1 MGPWAVSPPHRRLRE
16 TSVLIR
22 LLRTCLRPYKKPI
35 ALLVVL
41 QLLQTSATLYLPTLN
56 AHIIDNGVVKGDTG
70 YILSFGALM
79 IGISLVQVVCN
90 IGAVYFGARTASAL
104 GRDLRGAVFDR
115 VQSFSSREL
124 GHFGAPSLITR
135 TTNDVQQVQMLVLM
149 TFTLMAS
156 APIMCVGGIVLA
168 LGLDV
173 PLSAVLIAVVP
184 VLGIC
189 VMLIVR
195 RLRPLFRSMQT
206 RLDTVN
212 RVLREQITGNRVIR
226 AFVRDEYEHGRFGK
240 ANGDLT
246 EMQLATGRMLA
257 LMFPM
262 VMTTVN
268 VSSIAVVWFGAHRI
282 ASGGMQIGDLT
293 AFLAYLMQIVMSV
306 MMATFMFMMVPRAE
320 VCAERI
326 QEVLE
331 TESSVVPPVTPVTVL
346 RGRGHLEIRNAGF
359 RYPGAEEPVL
369 RSIDLVARAG
379 ETTAVIGSTGS
390 GKSTLLGL
398 VPRLFDATE
407 GEVLVDGVDVREA
420 DPALLARTVSLV
432 PQKPYLFAGTVG
444 SNLRYGK
451 PDATDDELWAAL
463 ETAQAKEFVERLEG
477 GLEAPISQGGTNVSG
492 GQRQRLAIARS
503 LVQRPEIYLF
513 DDSFSALDYATD
525 AALRAALGRE
535 TADAAVVIVAQRVAT
550 IRDADRIIVLDE
562 GRVVG
567 SGRHH
572 ELMAGN
578 ETYREI
584 VLSQLTEAE
593 AA

>member
-1 MGPWAVSPPHRRLRE
+1 
-16 TSVLIR
+16 VLIR
-22 LLRTCLRPYKKPI
+22 LLRTYLRPYKRPI
-35 ALLVVL
+35 VLLV
-41 QLLQTSATLYLPTLN
+41 LLQFLQTCATLYLPTLN
-56 AHIIDNGVVKGDTG
+56 ADIIDQGVVNGDTG
-70 YILSFGALM
+70 YIMGYGALM
-79 IGISLVQVVCN
+79 IGISLIQVVCN
-90 IGAVYFGARTASAL
+90 IGAVYYGARTASAL
-104 GRDLRGAVFDR
+104 GRDVRAAVFDR
-115 VQSFSSREL
+115 VQSFSAREV

-135 TTNDVQQVQMLVLM
+135 TTNDVQQVQMLALM
-149 TFTLMAS
+149 TFTLMVS

-173 PLSAVLIAVVP
+173 PLSGVLVAVVP
-184 VLGIC
+184 VLGVC
-189 VMLIVR
+189 VTLIVR
-195 RLRPLFRSMQT
+195 RLRPLFRSMQE

-226 AFVRDEYEHGRFGK
+226 AFVRDEYEQQRFRK
-240 ANGDLT
+240 ANSDLT
-246 EMQLATGRMLA
+246 DVALGTGNLLA
-257 LMFPM
+257 LMFPI
-262 VMTTVN
+262 VMTVVN
-268 VSSIAVVWFGAHRI
+268 LSSIAVVWFGAHRI
-282 ASGGMQIGDLT
+282 DSGGMQIGDLT

-326 QEVLE
+326 QEVLD
-331 TESSVVPPVTPVTVL
+331 TSSSVVPPTAPVREL
-346 RGRGHLEIRNAGF
+346 RRHGHLELRGAGF

-369 RSIDLVARAG
+369 RAVDLVARPG

-407 GEVLVDGVDVREA
+407 GQVLVDGVDVAEI
-420 DPALLARTVSLV
+420 DPRLLARTVGLV
-432 PQKPYLFAGTVG
+432 PQRPYLFAGTVAT
-444 SNLRYGK
+444 NLRYGN
-451 PDATDDELWAAL
+451 PDATDEELWHAL
-463 ETAQAKEFVERLEG
+463 EVAQAREFVERLEG
-477 GLEAPISQGGTNVSG
+477 GLDSPIAQGGTNVSG
-492 GQRQRLAIARS
+492 GQRQRLAIART

-525 AALRAALGRE
+525 AALRAALAQE
-535 TADAAVVIVAQRVAT
+535 TAEATVVIVAQRVAT
-550 IRDADRIIVLDE
+550 IRDADRIVVLDE

-567 SGRHH
+567 TGRHH
-572 ELMAGN
+572 ELMADN

>member
-1 MGPWAVSPPHRRLRE
+1 M
-16 TSVLIR
+16 LIR
-22 LLRTCLRPYKKPI
+22 LLRTCLRPYRKSI
-35 ALLVVL
+35 ALLVAL
-41 QLLQTSATLYLPTLN
+41 QFLQTCASLYLPTLN
-56 AHIIDNGVVKGDTG
+56 ADIIDNGVVKGDSG
-70 YILSFGALM
+70 HILSFGALM
-79 IGISLVQVVCN
+79 IGISLAQVVCN
-90 IGAVYFGARTASAL
+90 IGAVHYGARTAAAL

-115 VQSFSSREL
+115 VQSFSAREV
-124 GHFGAPSLITR
+124 GKFGAPSLITR
-135 TTNDVQQVQMLVLM
+135 TTNDVQQVQMLALM
-149 TFTLMAS
+149 TFTLMVS
-156 APIMCVGGIVLA
+156 APIMCVGGIVMA

-173 PLSAVLIAVVP
+173 PLSGVLVAVVP
-184 VLGIC
+184 GLAVC
-189 VMLIVR
+189 VTLIVR
-195 RLRPLFRSMQT
+195 RLRPLFRAMQE
-206 RLDTVN
+206 RLDSVN

-226 AFVRDEYEHGRFGK
+226 AFVRDEYEQQRFRK
-240 ANGDLT
+240 ANADLT
-246 EMQLATGRMLA
+246 EVALGTGNLLA
-257 LMFPM
+257 LMFPV
-262 VMTTVN
+262 VMTVVN
-268 VSSIAVVWFGAHRI
+268 VSSVAVVWFGAHRI
-282 ASGGMQIGDLT
+282 ESGGMQIGDLT

-331 TESSVVPPVTPVTVL
+331 TESSVVPPVAPVTEL
-346 RGRGHLEIRNAGF
+346 RGHGHLEVRGAGF

-369 RSIDLVARAG
+369 RNIGLTARPG

-407 GEVLVDGVDVREA
+407 GEVLVDGVDVRTV
-420 DPALLARTVSLV
+420 DPKVLAKVVGLV
-432 PQKPYLFAGTVG
+432 PQKPYLFAGTVAT
-444 SNLRYGK
+444 NLRYGN
-451 PDATDDELWAAL
+451 PDATDEELWHAL
-463 ETAQAKEFVERLEG
+463 GVAQAREFVSGLEG
-477 GLEAPISQGGTNVSG
+477 GLDAPVSQGGTNVSG
-492 GQRQRLAIARS
+492 GQRQRLAIART

-535 TADAAVVIVAQRVAT
+535 TAEATVVIVAQRVST

-567 SGRHH
+567 VGRHH
-572 ELMAGN
+572 ELMADN